1 MWQGLLAVAEIL
13 FNTTAFRGLFGGDG
27 KEGENLKIAKTNR
40 CEHLRAYM
48 FNAIFKGTASKLLM
62 HSNPEADKFG
72 QEVCGQ
78 EFDKIQL

>member
-1 MWQGLLAVAEIL
+1 
-13 FNTTAFRGLFGGDG
+13 
-27 KEGENLKIAKTNR
+27 
-40 CEHLRAYM
+40 M

-78 EFDKIQL
+78 ELDIIQL